1 MQPYP
6 LYRGSPRDLLIN
18 NLSEPN
24 WLEEIPN
31 SNLSMK
37 VYTHRKL
44 LRMQRL
50 LSENEIVGKFDVI
63 PGLES
68 KIVAPA
74 GRTRSSEMSCIGDEE
89 VVNSKTHSVFC
100 IPANPQIVLPQ
111 YLDLQD
117 FDVLM
122 PMREKFEER
131 IRLGV
136 ARNLC
141 DYERVDATITA
152 RTLRV
157 GLHNGHAV
165 VGGDLARYNLS
176 ADEAD
181 EDILLAATDIQVR
194 GYAPHELMALVLML
208 EYEVSTPYR
217 SDSKYNNKKMR
228 ATMSNLREENMIT
241 HVVLGCAIHVPFD
254 GTRVNTTNALGGD
267 CVKLKLWNDDTCA
280 ILSPNPV
287 FVDPTAAGGRKGG
300 RGEEG
305 KDDSDGEEDLDSFM
319 NVSFTMALN
328 DPVSGRGGGG
338 GADED
343 SVRAGGDGDEDVRAG
358 EEDDGSDLGD
368 VSKPRHS
375 LRRSTDRERVPA
387 SDRDRDRDLGR
398 GAGRGER
405 DNTQSRAQQ
414 QYNGDADEDAPTQR
428 LDSTHY
434 ETRRSQERA
443 YFAADGEASVDGE
456 SSLGAY
462 SPPRAR
468 GGTRGRSGEPSLYS
482 RALTA
487 PVFSGGAAGVEL
499 RSSQE
504 GLDSY
509 DRYDGAGK
517 RLGGPAQAPV
527 FAPAPVMAS
536 NREISRGARARLDRH
551 GFNQAML
558 ADDDTNPAALP
569 GGYQSSALNTRG
581 SVGNARVD
589 VNLEVQDSNSVND
602 VTLQFAAFR
611 HASKAQPASRPTCV
625 YFSYQFYTAAPTR
638 TELLKLLSP
647 DDGRLCVLARDDSFH
662 RNEPPLALRHVVD
675 CSEGSSI
682 EALEFAEYL
691 AHKVLYVDVWDS
703 DSLIMLGTCAVPL
716 RDVMRQGAPSVR
728 RAIECDVVSVDLGSG
743 ASTNQGSGSVI
754 YSGGLLQGE
763 VVGSVQIILCNHG
776 KRGSGL
782 PRAGG
787 VPKSGDDGLGMDLNW
802 RINPSNPASTVDGGD
817 AMPAGTLQG
826 RPRHA
831 TRARPLA
838 ERAPEL
844 NDAISRHRRYARNDD
859 EARSMAG
866 SRGSENANTIT
877 YDEII
882 TLFRK
887 FEGNVSGTIRYNGD
901 LMSLLEVPTM
911 GNLMRKLLSSFSA
924 EPQVFQEELLKASTS
939 NDPKKATMAAVD
951 FQNALESFFRRCG
964 TKAKAEEVGIL
975 VQHIAKSCS
984 SGSAGSRDVNVGDS
998 IAFCVAEKKRMDW
1011 TATGKRF
1018 HNAVNDC
1025 YLIGFDIEQA
1035 LSEYDTAAKDVIT
1048 VPEFRDVLKSA
1059 SKLSKLSSRD
1069 IALISEHFTAR
1080 TGQGSGTVVPL
1091 KEVMMFIGKAYVGN
1105 IEARLGQVLTTKHS
1119 ESDLIT
1125 ALGRSQMT
1133 AAEVEVKLGALGV
1146 FEQLSHDQVKQVL
1159 ARAMKVRPEGT
1170 IDGPGFLQHV
1180 RVSAAGSAGGKDSV
1194 ETLLRGILELV
1205 QARGVAID
1213 EAFRHFDTDG
1223 DGTISHSEFERGLSQ
1238 LEGFDS
1244 IPNWR
1249 EQIPNIVSKFDKGGD
1264 GTVQLREFFLYF
1276 GITEYAPNVIQR
1288 MTKIFLVAHEKGM
1301 SFRSIFQ
1308 EFDSDGDGILSA
1320 AELVAALK
1328 ALETFEPIA
1337 IEDAE
1342 EVISHLHPEGSASTD
1357 IPRDKFTAFFEARLR
1372 EKEQS
1377 KREQKKGGRGGK
1389 PASASAAAAAGPSSS
1404 SGAAMRKGPVLSA
1417 EMKAKAVVRKA
1428 VASNLS
1434 IEELFSKGELQLS
1447 EMRAV
1452 LEAMS
1457 SKHDG
1462 DLTSDEIANFVTAMD
1477 STDRGAISEA
1487 TFRLCVD
1494 VKEGEDTLYDSTDSP
1509 EVLAFRK
1516 EVRRVARPYD
1526 GVTALIANLDKDGS
1540 NSISLLAFLKCLDAE
1555 GAFGGSA
1562 RGGESKSG
1570 GSGSG
1575 SGSGALT
1582 RDSVEQVLDPITRRG
1597 DISVT
1602 SLLQLLEGR
1611 RVTLGGANL
1620 GDGDEDGGLD
1630 ADIVEAIDYRF
1641 DKDPYVNA
1649 LEKKLRRVARILSK
1663 RGVHVESMFTSAD
1676 RTRSGL
1682 VRRTEF
1688 IEILSKLGLSLLE
1701 VDGDGVESGASSLNT
1716 DPRQL
1721 KQQISQVN
1729 RIKGSTYADNAGKYA
1744 RSASASNEGD
1754 PSFDDHLES
1763 MALINWYRQSQ
1774 KKNMLQRVLSKSLV
1788 ATVDLHPRFGKTV
1801 FFEQPFTNPFGHEER
1816 FVIELNDPELRL
1828 VTNFDEWLH
1837 LRATV
1842 SPSGGKLGP
1851 EPVEVE
1857 MFDRDTYGNV
1867 QVALL
1872 PHETLYLPFT
1882 FMTLVPHHKTITLAG
1897 GKPAIDQDGESKND
1911 DGGGRKKSARPHRV
1925 AHVSIVSGSRGHAT
1939 SIINVNVYPSP
1950 FAVNRTLR
1958 FLEAE
1963 NSMMKRRIQFV
1974 DSGAKTGRDGS
1985 SQPTKFVHCVDHDGH
2000 SSQNNLV
2007 VEWSP
2012 SQLNSGNLDMILRY
2026 RCGAFPS
2033 FGSFYILLYDDQY
2046 HSRLHEMWHVVIQY
2060 RQRLDVHGPIGSSSV
2075 IDLVVRGDQFPRRA
2089 RAFISHSVD
2098 NISIAPN
2105 VGFQLTPG
2113 AYNRLAVKF
2122 VPRGLGTRKLQLNLV
2137 DTDSRELISAWL
2149 LTTTATAPPVM
2160 RSYNV
2165 EVSAGKVINKKIMFR
2180 NPWDTTRKFALSSS
2194 NADVMRPRVE
2204 NVDVSPHSDCY
2215 LRLLFDAKKMASHGA
2230 TEDVFLFLNDEY
2242 SGQNEECFLFRVAC
2256 I

>member
-1 MQPYP
+1 

-18 NLSEPN
+18 NLSDPD
-24 WLEEIPN
+24 WLEETPN
-31 SNLSMK
+31 SSITMK
-37 VYTHRKL
+37 VYSHRKL
-44 LRMQRL
+44 LRLQRL
-50 LSENEIVGKFDVI
+50 LAENEIVGKFDVI

-74 GRTRSSEMSCIGDEE
+74 GTTRSCDIACIGDEE
-89 VVNSKTHSVFC
+89 VVNSKTHAVFC
-100 IPANPQIVLPQ
+100 IPTNPHIILPQ
-111 YLDLQD
+111 FLDIQD
-117 FDVLM
+117 FDVFI
-122 PMREKFEER
+122 PSREKFEQR
-131 IRLGV
+131 VMAGV
-136 ARNLC
+136 VRNLS
-141 DYERVDATITA
+141 DYDRVDATITA
-152 RTLRV
+152 RTLRI

-176 ADEAD
+176 PDDD
-181 EDILLAATDIQVR
+181 EDILLAQNAIQVR
-194 GYAPHELMALVLML
+194 GYAAHELMALVVML
-208 EYEVSTPYR
+208 EYEVSTPHR
-217 SDSKYNNKKMR
+217 SDSKYDNKKMK
-228 ATMSNLREENMIT
+228 ATLSNLREENMIT
-241 HVVLGCAIHVPFD
+241 HVVLGCAVHVPFD
-254 GTRVNTTNALGGD
+254 GNKVNTTNAAGVD
-267 CVKLKLWNDDTCA
+267 CVKLRLFNDDTCA

-287 FVDPTAAGGRKGG
+287 FVDPTASKSSKGD
-300 RGEEG
+300 EG
-305 KDDSDGEEDLDSFM
+305 KDDSDNEDELDTFM
-319 NVSFTMALN
+319 NVSFVLGVN
-328 DPVSGRGGGG
+328 DPVSGRSG
-338 GADED
+338 GADDD
-343 SVRAGGDGDEDVRAG
+343 SVRGGVELDEDVRPNEA
-358 EEDDGSDLGD
+358 DDGSELGEATRTRD
-368 VSKPRHS
+368 SRQS
-375 LRRSTDRERVPA
+375 QRRSTDRERTSA
-387 SDRDRDRDLGR
+387 MDRDRDRDLGR
-398 GAGRGER
+398 GSTRGTTGPFR
-405 DNTQSRAQQ
+405 QHDDD
-414 QYNGDADEDAPTQR
+414 DADDDIPAQN
-428 LDSTHY
+428 LDSTYY
-434 ETRRSQERA
+434 ETRKSHDRG
-443 YFAADGEASVDGE
+443 YPPDVEASIDGE

-468 GGTRGRSGEPSLYS
+468 GGAGRGHLGEPSLYS

-487 PVFSGGAAGVEL
+487 PVFPGGAPGVEL
-499 RSSQE
+499 RGSRE
-504 GLDSY
+504 GFDNF
-509 DRYDGAGK
+509 DRYDGTG
-517 RLGGPAQAPV
+517 RRVGVPAQPPL
-527 FAPAPVMAS
+527 FAPAPVMAG

-558 ADDDTNPAALP
+558 TDDDASPAAIP
-569 GGYQSSALNTRG
+569 GAYKSSTLNTRG
-581 SVGNARVD
+581 SIGNARVD
-589 VNLEVQDSNSVND
+589 VNLEAQDSNAVND

-611 HASKAQPASRPTCV
+611 HSNKTQPASRPTCI

-682 EALEFAEYL
+682 EVLEFAEYL

-716 RDVMRQGAPSVR
+716 RDIMRQGSPSVR
-728 RAIECDVVSVDLGSG
+728 RAIECDVVSVDLGSNG
-743 ASTNQGSGSVI
+743 DAGHSSGSVV

-776 KRGSGL
+776 KRGGAL
-782 PRAGG
+782 PRAGA
-787 VPKSGDDGLGMDLNW
+787 VTKSTGEGNEIDLNW
-802 RINPSNPASTVDGGD
+802 RINPADPA
-817 AMPAGTLQG
+817 AAGESSATLHG

-844 NDAISRHRRYARNDD
+844 SDAITRHRRYARNDD
-859 EARSMAG
+859 VARSLG
-866 SRGSENANTIT
+866 SARGTENANTIT

-882 TLFRK
+882 TLFKK
-887 FEGNVSGTIRYNGD
+887 FEGNVAGTIRYNGE

-911 GNLMRKLLSSFSA
+911 GNLMRKLLSAFAA
-924 EPQVFQEELLKASTS
+924 EQQVFQDELLKASTS
-939 NDPKKATMAAVD
+939 NDPKKATIAPVD
-951 FQNALESFFRRCG
+951 FQNALQSFFQRCG
-964 TKAKAEEVGIL
+964 VKIKPEEVGIL
-975 VQHIAKSCS
+975 VQHISKNCNTGTAAA
-984 SGSAGSRDVNVGDS
+984 AGSGKDISVGES
-998 IAFCVAEKKRMDW
+998 VAFCVAEKKRLDW
-1011 TATGKRF
+1011 TSTGKRF
-1018 HNAVNDC
+1018 QNAVKDC

-1035 LSEYDTAAKDVIT
+1035 LSEYDVDAKDVIT
-1048 VPEFRDVLKSA
+1048 VPEFREVLKGV

-1069 IALISEHFTAR
+1069 ITLVCEHFTAR
-1080 TGQGSGTVVPL
+1080 TGQGSGVVVAL

-1105 IEARLGQVLTTKHS
+1105 VEARLKHALMEKYS
-1119 ESDLIT
+1119 EAELLS
-1125 ALGRSQMT
+1125 ALGRTQMT
-1133 AAEVEVKLGALGV
+1133 AAEVEAKLGTLAV
-1146 FEQLSHDQVKQVL
+1146 FEVLSHEQVRQIL
-1159 ARAMKVRPEGT
+1159 SRALQVRPEGT
-1170 IDGPGFLQHV
+1170 IDGPGFLQHI
-1180 RVSAAGSAGGKDSV
+1180 RVSAAGALGGKDSV

-1205 QARGVAID
+1205 QAKGVAID

-1249 EQIPNIVSKFDKGGD
+1249 EQIPSIVSKFDKGGD

-1320 AELVAALK
+1320 KELVAALE
-1328 ALETFEPIA
+1328 ALQTFEPIA

-1342 EVISHLHPEGSASTD
+1342 EVISHLHPEGTASTE
-1357 IPRDKFTAFFEARLR
+1357 IARDKFIAFFDARLK

-1377 KREQKKGGRGGK
+1377 KREQKKSRGLK
-1389 PASASAAAAAGPSSS
+1389 PAAGAPAAAAAAP
-1404 SGAAMRKGPVLSA
+1404 AARKPALSA
-1417 EMKAKAVVRKA
+1417 EMKIKSVIRKA

-1434 IEELFSKGELQLS
+1434 IEELFAKGDLKLS

-1462 DLTSDEIANFVTAMD
+1462 DLSADEIATFVSSMD
-1477 STDRGAISEA
+1477 TRDRGTISEA
-1487 TFRLCVD
+1487 TFRVCVD
-1494 VKEGEDTLYDSTDSP
+1494 VQEGQDSLYESTDSP
-1509 EVLAFRK
+1509 EVLLFRK
-1516 EVRRVARPYD
+1516 EVRRVARAYD
-1526 GVTALIANLDKDGS
+1526 SVTALLASLDRDGS
-1540 NSISLLAFLKCLDAE
+1540 NVISLLSFLKMLESE
-1555 GAFGGSA
+1555 GAFGGGG
-1562 RGGESKSG
+1562 RGGESKG
-1570 GSGSG
+1570 GDAGDV
-1575 SGSGALT
+1575 LT
-1582 RDSVEQVLDPITRRG
+1582 RDMVERVLDPITRKG
-1597 DISVT
+1597 DISVS
-1602 SLLQLLEGR
+1602 SLLQLMEGK
-1611 RVTLGGANL
+1611 RVTPGGSLAA
-1620 GDGDEDGGLD
+1620 D
-1630 ADIVEAIDYRF
+1630 ADDDALDLDVVEAIDYKF

-1663 RGVHVESMFTSAD
+1663 RGVHVEHMFTSAD

-1701 VDGDGVESGASSLNT
+1701 DT
-1716 DPRQL
+1716 DNVGSFEDPKQL
-1721 KQQISQVN
+1721 KQQIAQVN

-1744 RSASASNEGD
+1744 RSASASNDGD
-1754 PSFDDHLES
+1754 PTFDDHLES

-1788 ATVDLHPRFGKTV
+1788 STVDIHPRFGKTV
-1801 FFEQPFTNPFGHEER
+1801 FFEKPFTNPYGHEER

-1837 LRATV
+1837 LRASV

-1851 EPVEVE
+1851 EPVEPEV
-1857 MFDRDTYGNV
+1857 FDKDTYGNV
-1867 QVALL
+1867 EVALL
-1872 PHETLYLPFT
+1872 PHETLYIPFT
-1882 FMTLVPHHKTITLAG
+1882 FMTLVPHHKTISLAG
-1897 GKPAIDQDGESKND
+1897 GQPAIDQDGESKSS
-1911 DGGGRKKSARPHRV
+1911 DGGSRKKNVRPHRV
-1925 AHVSIVSGSRGHAT
+1925 ATVSIVSGSRGHAT
-1939 SIINVNVYPSP
+1939 SIINVSIFPSP
-1950 FAVNRTLR
+1950 FTINRTLR

-1974 DSGAKTGRDGS
+1974 DSGAKSGRDGGA
-1985 SQPTKFVHCVDHDGH
+1985 QPVKYVHCVDHDGH

-2007 VEWSP
+2007 VEWSSSP
-2012 SQLNSGNLDMILRY
+2012 LNSGNLDMILRY
-2026 RCGAFPS
+2026 RCGSFPS

-2046 HSRLHEMWHVVIQY
+2046 HSKLHEMWHVVIQY

-2098 NISIAPN
+2098 NVSIAPN

-2165 EVSAGKVINKKIMFR
+2165 EMGAGKVINKKIMFR

-2194 NADVMRPRVE
+2194 NPEVMRPRVE

-2215 LRLLFDAKKMASHGA
+2215 LRLLFDAKKMASNGA

-2242 SGQNEECFLFRVAC
+2242 SGQNEECFLFRVSC